1 MDNNTGIIN
10 ARSFHF
16 KQNPQLRDKPI
27 RNNVKKIKKR
37 KITLHTTQQLKQ
49 EQQQTE
55 DESLPFD
62 PSTILQGL
70 TIYVDKSI
78 ENRGRLTSLAR
89 ALAANVVDDWN
100 LSVTHVI
107 HGYYKP
113 SSDTKRHITPR
124 IITKSLSKQMRV
136 VSPTWLLACYD
147 EKKLLN
153 ETFYPYEME
162 SNERIA
168 PLKMEPS
175 NTNSVLDDNP
185 FGLDPDEY
193 ADTDNETEDDSDLH
207 CDNNRKLTEFF
218 QRNDSNSN
226 SNDNS
231 NNDQQYSVYSNDVD
245 YVNNNNNAR
254 INNSNDNNQDNNN
267 VNDNISIHF
276 PSMDGASQGRSHS
289 PPMFDSASIDD
300 TITNPE
306 VETITEVSDKT
317 TSNRSWTPE
326 VMLDMLNAMNASRR
340 EKTKLE
346 KNKHDN
352 NNNNTDQD
360 NSANSN
366 NNGTTNDDDD
376 LQILPDLDP
385 AIQPKK
391 TLGREERFTIWYAE
405 HTSGKGNNN
414 KSANGNNTL
423 AQAHSS
429 LKKSS
434 STKKKKLST
443 SKNS

>member
-1 MDNNTGIIN
+1 MDNNTE
-10 ARSFHF
+10 
-16 KQNPQLRDKPI
+16 
-27 RNNVKKIKKR
+27 
-37 KITLHTTQQLKQ
+37 Q
-49 EQQQTE
+49 EQHRTE

-107 HGYYKP
+107 HGYHKP
-113 SSDTKRHITPR
+113 SSDTKRYITPR
-124 IITKSLSKQMRV
+124 IITKSLSKRMRV

-168 PLKMEPS
+168 PLKMEPT

-185 FGLDPDEY
+185 FDLEPDEY
-193 ADTDNETEDDSDLH
+193 ADTDDETEDDNDLH

-218 QRNDSNSN
+218 QRNNSNSN
-226 SNDNS
+226 SNSIDNSNSNNNS
-231 NNDQQYSVYSNDVD
+231 NNDQQYSISSNNVD
-245 YVNNNNNAR
+245 YDNNNDNNSIS
-254 INNSNDNNQDNNN
+254 INNSSDNNQDNHND
-267 VNDNISIHF
+267 NDNISIHF
-276 PSMDGASQGRSHS
+276 PSMDGASQDHLHSH
-289 PPMFDSASIDD
+289 MFDSASIDD
-300 TITNPE
+300 TTTNPN
-306 VETITEVSDKT
+306 VETINEISDKT

-346 KNKHDN
+346 KNKHNNNNDN
-352 NNNNTDQD
+352 NNNNNNNNNNSNSSNQD
-360 NSANSN
+360 NSTNSN
-366 NNGTTNDDDD
+366 SNGNTSDNDHS

-385 AIQPKK
+385 TIQPKK

-405 HTSGKGNNN
+405 HTSGKGDNN
-414 KSANGNNTL
+414 KPANVTNTSV
-423 AQAHSS
+423 QAHPSP
-429 LKKSS
+429 KKST